1 MKKKILILDE
11 EQHHIDEILKNMEI
25 EISDIEVIEASLED
39 VKIVK
44 NILNKDKEPID
55 RIREILNVL
64 GVPNDKIGYKYI
76 IDAILLCN
84 EYQNIN
90 NLKIY
95 YIYEKIALKYN
106 KSISSVEKAI
116 RKCIEYCFQYG
127 NLKEL
132 EKIFFNVISI
142 KTWKINSKKF
152 ISKIVQYLN
161 KEKIL

>member
-64 GVPNDKIGYKYI
+64 GVPK
-76 IDAILLCN
+76 
-84 EYQNIN
+84 
-90 NLKIY
+90 
-95 YIYEKIALKYN
+95 
-106 KSISSVEKAI
+106 
-116 RKCIEYCFQYG
+116 
-127 NLKEL
+127 
-132 EKIFFNVISI
+132 
-142 KTWKINSKKF
+142 
-152 ISKIVQYLN
+152 
-161 KEKIL
+161 

>member
-11 EQHHIDEILKNMEI
+11 EQHHIDEILKNMEM
-25 EISDIEVIEASLED
+25 EISNIEVIEASLED
-39 VKIVK
+39 IKIVK
-44 NILNKDKEPID
+44 NILNKNKETINC
-55 RIREILNVL
+55 IREKLNLL

-76 IDAILLCN
+76 IDAILLWN
-84 EYQNIN
+84 KYQNIN

-142 KTWKINSKKF
+142 KTGKINSKKF